1 MGDVVAAH
9 ASLEAASSL
18 RILARGASPTLRSGE
33 TRAYSE
39 PQKLNRDLNT
49 GSPIA
54 STLLPLPAPFLPQ
67 VEKLRLAARML
78 PRDEATQR
86 AAKYVEQAMQVRER
100 ESGWVGGG
108 GG

>member
-1 MGDVVAAH
+1 MAAH

-18 RILARGASPTLRSGE
+18 RILARGASLCLCSGE
-33 TRAYSE
+33 TRACSKA
-39 PQKLNRDLNT
+39 QKLNHDLNI
-49 GSPIA
+49 GSSIA
-54 STLLPLPAPFLPQ
+54 STLLPLPWLPPFLPQ

-100 ESGWVGGG
+100 VGGWFFWG
-108 GG
+108 GEGC